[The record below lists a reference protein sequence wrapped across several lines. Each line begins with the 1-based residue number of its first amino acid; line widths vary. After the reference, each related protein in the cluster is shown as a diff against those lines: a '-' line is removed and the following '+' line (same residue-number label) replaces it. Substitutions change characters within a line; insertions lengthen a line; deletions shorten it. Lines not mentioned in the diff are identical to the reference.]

1 MALEADKATGGN
13 NPYIL
18 DTLAAA
24 YAETGN
30 YPEALK
36 RARRAQGL
44 AEKAGVK
51 ELTENLSKEIEFYQQ
66 RKSLHK
72 NKF

>member
-24 YAETGN
+24 YAEMGN

-44 AEKAGVK
+44 AEKAGIK
-51 ELTENLSKEIEFYQQ
+51 ELAENLSNEIALYESGKPLRDPQ
-66 RKSLHK
+66 
-72 NKF
+72 